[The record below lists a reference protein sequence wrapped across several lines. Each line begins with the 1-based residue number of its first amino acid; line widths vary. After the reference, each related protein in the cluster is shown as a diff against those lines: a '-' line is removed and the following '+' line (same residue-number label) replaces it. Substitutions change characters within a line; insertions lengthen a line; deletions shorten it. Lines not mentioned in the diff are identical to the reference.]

1 MWIWRVSSARS
12 LRDLTVEVAKLS
24 STMAELHGRQ
34 ADFKFA
40 REKGG
45 AEFVDVPSFLPRRTV
60 N

>member
-1 MWIWRVSSARS
+1 VWIWRVSSARS

-45 AEFVDVPSFLPRRTV
+45 AEFVDVP
-60 N
+60 